1 MYGTVNTV
9 YKVIL
14 DTETPI
20 VVPFIIFFLI
30 IMNKKNFIDSQRLW
44 RREGGA
50 ESAAAATAKA
60 EICRGPVAV
69 WRFLRW

>member
-1 MYGTVNTV
+1 MYGPVNTV

-20 VVPFIIFFLI
+20 VVYLSYFLFLI
-30 IMNKKNFIDSQRLW
+30 IMKKKNFINSQRLW

-50 ESAAAATAKA
+50 ESAAAATAKS
-60 EICRGPVAV
+60 EICRGHVAV
-69 WRFLRW
+69 WRFLR